1 MGFLKNLFKRNWQVL
16 AKIGFDYIRKNLLS
30 RIQFS
35 NQYFGTLFLK
45 IADMGEESI
54 DRLTDNEPDDAAQ
67 LKQLLDENIEEIIV
81 LVNAGAVTEI
91 RNDETR
97 IRVIAI
103 LEDTCDK
110 LKAQVNNKA
119 MLTAL

>member
-1 MGFLKNLFKRNWQVL
+1 
-16 AKIGFDYIRKNLLS
+16 
-30 RIQFS
+30 
-35 NQYFGTLFLK
+35 
-45 IADMGEESI
+45 MGEESI